1 MAWKSWNTFGC
12 NISARLLHGRC
23 KLTVP
28 AIRSRMVASLRNVD
42 EDLAAQV
49 AEGLGLDL
57 PDPLPLAL
65 EIRVKP
71 EVTSSPALSLTALP
85 GDAGVRTRK
94 VADHGANGVEGGSFK
109 SLRAALTDAGAVP
122 RFVGTARRSSRWERR
137 ARAASSSATGG
148 RSAAS
153 LSDIM
158 YGGPCTVLLFD
169 SCRSP
174 LMTIAAF
181 W

>member
-1 MAWKSWNTFGC
+1 
-12 NISARLLHGRC
+12 
-23 KLTVP
+23 
-28 AIRSRMVASLRNVD
+28 MVASLRNVD

-94 VADHGANGVEGGSFK
+94 VAVLVANVS
-109 SLRAALTDAGAVP
+109 RAA
-122 RFVGTARRSSRWERR
+122 RSSRCAPHSPTPAPSRGSSAR
-137 ARAASSSATGG
+137 QDDPRVGSVARALHRHPRREA
-148 RSAAS
+148 
-153 LSDIM
+153 D
-158 YGGPCTVLLFD
+158 PPPV
-169 SCRSP
+169 
-174 LMTIAAF
+174 
-181 W
+181 